1 MIRLFLAILGR
12 LLPLVVVAFLFVLV
26 RCAKAPATTPTL
38 NAPSNPEPI
47 QVNVAPPEV
56 APTPL
61 PEPKPEPAP
70 KPASEAP
77 APAAEAAGGSAGG
90 EGDAAGFR
98 FGLALSP
105 AEALAWG
112 CIPLTLRKG
121 VLHDPSGKPFEGAR
135 TFRLKGAN
143 YGIPADLDRKLVAL
157 LKPHVPEKTYR
168 VDIRLGP
175 NRTVT
180 LLRVYA
186 ASGLSRP
193 NKHLSLPR

>member
-1 MIRLFLAILGR
+1 MIRLLLAILGR
-12 LLPLVVVAFLFVLV
+12 LLPLVAVALLFTLV
-26 RCAKAPATTPTL
+26 RFAKAPATP
-38 NAPSNPEPI
+38 NAPANPEPI
-47 QVNVAPPEV
+47 QVSVTPPEV
-56 APTPL
+56 APTPP
-61 PEPKPEPAP
+61 PEPTSAPAP
-70 KPASEAP
+70 KAAPETP

-98 FGLALSP
+98 FGLALNQ

-112 CIPLTLRKG
+112 CIPLTLRNG

-143 YGIPADLDRKLVAL
+143 YGIPAALDRQLVAL
-157 LKPHVPEKTYR
+157 LKPHVPDKTYR

-186 ASGLSRP
+186 ANGLSRP
-193 NKHLSLPR
+193 NKRLSLPR